1 MRPNSISRI
10 RLIFLL
16 MSLFALVLVARL
28 FFIQV
33 INGKAY
39 EEEAENQY
47 VVSARESFDR
57 GEIFF
62 REKDGQLVSAA
73 TLKSGFTIAI
83 NPTILKNPESV
94 YDKISAIYPIDKKT
108 FLEKA
113 AKTYDP
119 YEEVAKRVPKDEAH
133 KINSLGISGV
143 SINGEKWRFY
153 PAQNLASQVL
163 GFVGFGDDD
172 KMSGRYGLE
181 KYYEGV
187 LGRSESNLYVNFFA
201 EIFSNISNVVFK
213 NDYER
218 EGNLVLNLDPNV
230 EAFLEK
236 ELNNVLKKWSGESV
250 GGLIL
255 DPKTGAIYALGAA
268 PNFNPNSFK
277 DEKNQKVFS
286 NPLVENVFEMGSI
299 IKPLAMAAAIDAKAV
314 TAETEY
320 DDKGFV
326 ILNNRRIENFDH
338 KARGISSMQRV
349 LNESLNTGMVF
360 VMQKLGRDKFR
371 EYMLSYGINEETGID
386 LPNEIHGLTSNLES
400 SRDIEYATA
409 SFGQGIA
416 MTPIETARA
425 LSALSNGGL
434 LVTPQV
440 VSEIVYK
447 VGPSKKIYPD
457 EGKRVLKKETSE
469 EITRMLVEVV
479 DKALLGGTVKMANYS
494 IAAKT
499 GTAQIADT
507 INGGY
512 YEDRFLHSFFGY
524 FPAYN
529 PRFLV
534 FLYNVYPKEAKY
546 ASQTLTHPFMN
557 IAKFLINYYEIP
569 PDR

>member
-1 MRPNSISRI
+1 
-10 RLIFLL
+10 

-28 FFIQV
+28 FFVQV
-33 INGKAY
+33 VDGKAY
-39 EEEAENQY
+39 EEQAENQY
-47 VVSARESFDR
+47 ITSTQDSFNR

-62 REKDGQLVSAA
+62 KEKDGQLVSAA
-73 TLKSGFTIAI
+73 TLKSGFTVAI
-83 NPTILKNPESV
+83 NPTILKNPDSV
-94 YDKISAIYPIDKKT
+94 YEKISAIYPIDKKIFT
-108 FLEKA
+108 ERAL
-113 AKTYDP
+113 KTNDP
-119 YEEVAKRVPKDEAH
+119 YEEIGRRVPKDEAY
-133 KINSLGISGV
+133 KINDLGINGL
-143 SINGEKWRFY
+143 SIHGEKWRFY
-153 PAQNLASQVL
+153 PAQNLASHIL
-163 GFVGFGDDD
+163 GFVGFGANN
-172 KMSGRYGLE
+172 KISGRYGLE

-187 LGRSESNLYVNFFA
+187 LERSKSSLYVNFFA
-201 EIFSNISNVVFK
+201 EIFSNITKAVLE

-218 EGNLVLNLDPNV
+218 EGDLTLNIDPNV

-236 ELNNVLKKWSGESV
+236 ELNGVIQKWSSQSV
-250 GGLIL
+250 GGIIL
-255 DPKTGAIYALGAA
+255 DPKTGAVYALGAL
-268 PNFNPNSFK
+268 PNFNPNSFQE
-277 DEKNQKVFS
+277 EKGTKIFS
-286 NPLVENVFEMGSI
+286 NPIVEDVFEMGSI
-299 IKPLAMAAAIDAKAV
+299 IKPLVMAAALDAKVV

-326 ILNNRRIENFDH
+326 ILNGRRIENFDH
-338 KARGISSMQRV
+338 KSRGVSSMQRV

-360 VMQKLGRDKFR
+360 VMQRLGREKFR
-371 EYMLSYGINEETGID
+371 DYMLSYGIDEETGID

-400 SRDIEYATA
+400 NRDIEYATA

-416 MTPIETARA
+416 TTPIETARA
-425 LSALSNGGL
+425 LGALGNGGL

-440 VSEIVYK
+440 VSEITYK

-507 INGGY
+507 VNGGY

-529 PRFLV
+529 PRFLI
-534 FLYNVYPKEAKY
+534 FLYNVYPKEVKY
-546 ASQTLTHPFMN
+546 ASQTLTYPFMD